1 MRLELEALLL
11 FTLKSIKMAQIVHFG
26 KYYFP
31 DSGGIESVTLSLA
44 KGAAAA
50 GYTVTVVCFKKS
62 DASDTEFI
70 NGVRIIRTPIW
81 KLFASQPLSW
91 KYFVGCLRES
101 LRADIVHLHAPN
113 MVASLCAIFVPKR
126 IKLIVHW
133 HSDVIGKGL
142 LVHLFSPL
150 VFILLKRADLI
161 IATSQVYAKSSAPL
175 RRFYSKLT
183 VVPIGVQD
191 PKKLHSGRNNLL
203 DLPPDLVKKADGKK
217 IILSIG
223 RLVPYKGFNI
233 LVEAARYL
241 AEDAVVFIVG
251 VGPLNQILE
260 ASIEDAKLSDRVY
273 LIGQQSNEAL
283 MLLYESATLFCL
295 PSIMRSEAFGVVLL
309 EAMAY
314 GLPVVATDIPGS
326 GVPWVNMN
334 DVSGI
339 NVAVGDPLALA
350 NACNLIIKSP
360 SLRLRYSIGARERFL
375 SSFTEAASV
384 NRILEIYNSLI

>member
-1 MRLELEALLL
+1 
-11 FTLKSIKMAQIVHFG
+11 MASIVHFG

-31 DSGGIESVTLSLA
+31 DAGGIESVTLSLA

-50 GYTVTVVCFKKS
+50 GYAVTVVCFKKS

-70 NGVRIIRTPIW
+70 NGVRIVRTPIW
-81 KLFASQPLSW
+81 RLFVSQPLAW
-91 KYFVGCLRES
+91 RYFLGCLRES

-113 MVASLCAIFVPKR
+113 MLASLCAILVPKR

-133 HSDVIGKGL
+133 HSDVVGKGPL
-142 LVHLFSPL
+142 GYLFTPL
-150 VFILLKRADLI
+150 TFLLLKRANLV
-161 IATSQVYAKSSAPL
+161 IATSQVYAKASAPL
-175 RRFYSKLT
+175 RWFDSKLT

-191 PKKLHSGRNNLL
+191 PIGLHSVKSEFLN
-203 DLPPDLVKKADGKK
+203 LPPDLVKKADGKK

-223 RLVPYKGFNI
+223 RLVPYKGFNVLI
-233 LVEAARYL
+233 DATHYL
-241 AEDAVVFIVG
+241 AKDVVVFIVG
-251 VGPLNQILE
+251 VGPLKQVLE
-260 ASIEDAKLSDRVY
+260 AAIANAKLSDQIY
-273 LIGQQSNEAL
+273 LIGRQSDETLGAL
-283 MLLYESATLFCL
+283 YKSATLFCL
-295 PSIMRSEAFGVVLL
+295 PSIVRSEAFGVVLL
-309 EAMAY
+309 EAMAC

-375 SSFTEAASV
+375 STFTEDASV
-384 NRILEIYNSLI
+384 NRVLEIYKSLI